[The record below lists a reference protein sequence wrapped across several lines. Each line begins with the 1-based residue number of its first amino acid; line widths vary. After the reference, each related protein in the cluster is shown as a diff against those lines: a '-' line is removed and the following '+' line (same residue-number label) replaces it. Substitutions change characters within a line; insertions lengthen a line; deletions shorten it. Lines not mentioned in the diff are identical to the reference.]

1 MTYAKTVGVSLV
13 AAGALRV
20 AAPSASLMEVLKQG
34 VVAAVLGVVS
44 VNFLQVWDGSLLVS
58 AACMR
63 RFDE

>member
-1 MTYAKTVGVSLV
+1 MGVSLV
-13 AAGALRV
+13 AAGALRL

-44 VNFLQVWDGSLLVS
+44 VNVHQVWDGSLLV
-58 AACMR
+58 AAAGSR